1 MSLGGFDRES
11 AQVCA
16 LRSRSRRLVHLQKFL
31 DLARGFVHAANLDA
45 TSQLRFV
52 KIRLGFAEIYL
63 ALSQKAEQP
72 PESRKCD
79 KFRRTLRTFQ

>member
-1 MSLGGFDRES
+1 MGLDGFDRES
-11 AQVCA
+11 VQMCA
-16 LRSRSRRLVHLQKFL
+16 LCSRSKRLVYLQKFL
-31 DLARGFVHAANLDA
+31 DLAGAFVHAANLDA

-63 ALSQKAEQP
+63 ALSQKADQP
-72 PESRKCD
+72 PESKKSD